1 MRSHLLIG
9 LTTLALAGTA
19 FAQSPYAA
27 YELPAPKTRAEV
39 RADLALWQRAGMDE
53 VTRTHSYIGPVEAE
67 RRMAEYLRLRHGPQ
81 YQAELQ
87 RQNGVLSSDQAAA
100 SPAVAR

>member
-1 MRSHLLIG
+1 MRQPALLG
-9 LTTLALAGTA
+9 LLALAIAGPT

-27 YELPAPKTRAEV
+27 YEAPAPKTRAEV

-53 VTRTHSYIGPVEAE
+53 VTRTHSHLSPAEIE
-67 RRMAEYLRLRHGPQ
+67 RRTAEYLRLRNGPQ

-87 RQNGVLSSDQAAA
+87 RQNGVLASSQAAA
-100 SPAVAR
+100 SPSAAK